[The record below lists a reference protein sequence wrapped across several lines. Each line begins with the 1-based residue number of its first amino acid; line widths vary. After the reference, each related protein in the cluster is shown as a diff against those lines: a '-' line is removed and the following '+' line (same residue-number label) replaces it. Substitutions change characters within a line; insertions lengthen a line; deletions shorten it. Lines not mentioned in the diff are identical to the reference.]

1 MLRRMIV
8 IAMLCIPGIRSMA
21 QGVDPTLTS
30 MILMYTNK
38 AEKQLKS
45 QERVMML
52 ETTGHIWVKEEVEG
66 TVNFQKEFNS
76 YLDSFNSIIS
86 YAAQIYGFYHEVDQ
100 LIGNL
105 NGFSKQLAAH
115 PSNALATALSANKH
129 EIFRNL
135 VLGSVEIVN
144 DIRHVC
150 LSGNKMT
157 EKERAEIVFTIRPK
171 LKTMNLHLRRLT
183 RTIRYT
189 TMADIWGII
198 DEGARDPADKQSIAE
213 QCIRRWKKNGKKG
226 F

>member
-1 MLRRMIV
+1 M
-8 IAMLCIPGIRSMA
+8 
-21 QGVDPTLTS
+21 
-30 MILMYTNK
+30 MYTNK

-52 ETTGHIWVKEEVEG
+52 ETTGHIWIKEEVEG
-66 TVNFQKEFNS
+66 TTNFQKEFND
-76 YLDSFNSIIS
+76 YLNSFNSVIS

-100 LIGNL
+100 LVENL
-105 NGFSKQLAAH
+105 NGFSKQLSAH

-129 EIFRNL
+129 DILRNL

-157 EKERAEIVFTIRPK
+157 EKERTEIVFTIRPK
-171 LKTMNLHLRRLT
+171 LKTMNLELRRLT

-189 TMADIWGII
+189 TMADIFGII
-198 DEGARDPADKQSIAE
+198 DEGAREPADKQNIAQ
-213 QCIRRWKKNGKKG
+213 QCIQRWKRNGKKG